1 MKKLLLLFLLFS
13 MENLLAESLSYLA
26 RTKPNPLAYQLE
38 LGKYCP
44 FSIEE
49 ISQIIQTTALKKS
62 IKPASDSQNNFHMH
76 IRLSCRQVKWME
88 KNNLLLYQ
96 TNVKYGR
103 WKPAPAMYFSA
114 DYSQFGIADQYN
126 LLNVFG
132 KNLEDALSDYVTAN
146 VIET

>member
-13 MENLLAESLSYLA
+13 MENLLAEGLSYLA

-76 IRLSCRQVKWME
+76 IRLSCRQAKWM
-88 KNNLLLYQ
+88 KKRQSFVVSNQ
-96 TNVKYGR
+96 R
-103 WKPAPAMYFSA
+103 
-114 DYSQFGIADQYN
+114 
-126 LLNVFG
+126 
-132 KNLEDALSDYVTAN
+132 
-146 VIET
+146 